1 MRDNCQTLTLTYNKE
16 MKGPTAIQ
24 WKWTTGEHVERSKR
38 KVGPNAM
45 NDSTNAMKINGN
57 ESEDYNEYQM
67 QVEKFAYDASLH
79 HDENS
84 WELYN
89 NTAQMNSTS
98 LSLQQPMDTIPISKR
113 EDTDKRMAERQMF
126 SQKGLNPYLTNND
139 YVNDIVVSNNFLKP
153 VSTTTEKEM

>member
-1 MRDNCQTLTLTYNKE
+1 MKE
-16 MKGPTAIQ
+16 TIIQ
-24 WKWTTGEHVERSKR
+24 WKWTIGENVERSKR
-38 KVGPNAM
+38 KVGINVNGINVNGINVNTNT
-45 NDSTNAMKINGN
+45 NDICDG
-57 ESEDYNEYQM
+57 YQKT
-67 QVEKFAYDASLH
+67 VEKFAYDASLH

-89 NTAQMNSTS
+89 TTQANSTS
-98 LSLQQPMDTIPISKR
+98 LQQSMDTMPGSKR

-126 SQKGLNPYLTNND
+126 SQKSLNPYLTNND

>member
-1 MRDNCQTLTLTYNKE
+1 

-24 WKWTTGEHVERSKR
+24 WKWTTGENVERSKR
-38 KVGPNAM
+38 KVGINGNGINGNGINAIKV
-45 NDSTNAMKINGN
+45 NAMK
-57 ESEDYNEYQM
+57 ESEDYDEYQK

-89 NTAQMNSTS
+89 TSQVNSTS
-98 LSLQQPMDTIPISKR
+98 LQQSVDTMPISKR

>member
-1 MRDNCQTLTLTYNKE
+1 MRDNPQTLTLTYNKE

-24 WKWTTGEHVERSKR
+24 WKWTTGENVERSKR
-38 KVGPNAM
+38 KVGINAT
-45 NDSTNAMKINGN
+45 NNITNVTNNVTNAMK
-57 ESEDYNEYQM
+57 ESEHYDEYQKH
-67 QVEKFAYDASLH
+67 VEKFAYDASLH

-89 NTAQMNSTS
+89 TSQVNTT
-98 LSLQQPMDTIPISKR
+98 SLQQTMDTMPISKR

-126 SQKGLNPYLTNND
+126 SQKGLNPYLTNNE

>member
-1 MRDNCQTLTLTYNKE
+1 
-16 MKGPTAIQ
+16 MKGPTVIE
-24 WKWTTGEHVERSKR
+24 WKWTTGENVERSKR
-38 KVGPNAM
+38 MVGTNAM
-45 NDSTNAMKINGN
+45 NGPINGINAMNGPTNAMKVTENG
-57 ESEDYNEYQM
+57 SEHYDEYQK

-89 NTAQMNSTS
+89 NTTQVNTT
-98 LSLQQPMDTIPISKR
+98 SLQQPMDTMSISKR

-139 YVNDIVVSNNFLKP
+139 YVNDIVISNNFLKP

>member
-1 MRDNCQTLTLTYNKE
+1 

-24 WKWTTGEHVERSKR
+24 WKWTTGENVERSKR
-38 KVGPNAM
+38 KVG
-45 NDSTNAMKINGN
+45 TNAMKVNAIKVNAIKVN
-57 ESEDYNEYQM
+57 AMKESEDYDEYQK

-89 NTAQMNSTS
+89 TAQVNSTS
-98 LSLQQPMDTIPISKR
+98 LQQTMDTMPISKR

>member
-1 MRDNCQTLTLTYNKE
+1 MFVLRDNPQTLTLTYNKE

-24 WKWTTGEHVERSKR
+24 WKWTTGENVERSKR
-38 KVGPNAM
+38 KVGT
-45 NDSTNAMKINGN
+45 SAMKVNVK
-57 ESEDYNEYQM
+57 ESEDYDEYQKH
-67 QVEKFAYDASLH
+67 VEKFAYDASLH

-89 NTAQMNSTS
+89 NTQVNSTS
-98 LSLQQPMDTIPISKR
+98 LQQTMDTMSSSKR

>member
-1 MRDNCQTLTLTYNKE
+1 

-24 WKWTTGEHVERSKR
+24 WKWTTGENVERSKR
-38 KVGPNAM
+38 KVTGINV
-45 NDSTNAMKINGN
+45 NGINAMK
-57 ESEDYNEYQM
+57 ESEDYNEYQK

-89 NTAQMNSTS
+89 TAQVNSTS
-98 LSLQQPMDTIPISKR
+98 LQQTMDTMPTSKR
-113 EDTDKRMAERQMF
+113 EDTDKRMSERQMF

-139 YVNDIVVSNNFLKP
+139 YVNDIVISNNFLKP
-153 VSTTTEKEM
+153 VSTTTEKET